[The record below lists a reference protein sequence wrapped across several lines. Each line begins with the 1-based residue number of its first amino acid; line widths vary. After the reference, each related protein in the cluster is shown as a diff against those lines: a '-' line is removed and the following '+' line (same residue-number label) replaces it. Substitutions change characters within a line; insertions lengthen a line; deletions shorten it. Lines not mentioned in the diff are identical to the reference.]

1 MNNNGIELTILDMQK
16 KLETC
21 IKDVEEIKKKNED
34 ILLAAKYNAHETYNA
49 MQLKHYHGR
58 TLVFGGCSGVF
69 IALTGL
75 AIKYNFSGTL
85 IFCSL
90 IIMIICCFL
99 FALSFIFE
107 VISMIRVE
115 KMRRKLK

>member
-1 MNNNGIELTILDMQK
+1 MDNREIELKILDLQK
-16 KLETC
+16 KLELC
-21 IKDVEEIKKKNED
+21 AKDVEDIKKKNED

-58 TLVFGGCSGVF
+58 TLIFGVCSGIF
-69 IALTGL
+69 IAVSGL
-75 AIKYNFSGTL
+75 GIKYNFSSTL
-85 IFCSL
+85 IFICL

-99 FALSFIFE
+99 FALSFILE
-107 VISMIRVE
+107 VITMIRVE

>member
-1 MNNNGIELTILDMQK
+1 MNSSEIEKKIQDLEK
-16 KLETC
+16 KLDICIET
-21 IKDVEEIKKKNED
+21 VNEIQKKNED

-99 FALSFIFE
+99 FALSFILE
-107 VISMIRVE
+107 VISMIRIE